1 MGLNDEF
8 IDFISKFSLSLKEG
22 LKQLQ
27 EEQQGK
33 FEANYF
39 MRSGKCSGCCFSCL
53 NSICKSFEKPAF
65 CSNCMVVSCYYNRR
79 FEDLNHACNQECLNC
94 KNIGCI
100 DNLKFNIK
108 EITKYI

>member
-8 IDFISKFSLSLKEG
+8 IDFIAKFSFLLKES
-22 LKQLQ
+22 LNQLQ

-39 MRSGKCSGCCFSCL
+39 MRSGKCNGCCFSCL
-53 NSICKSFEKPAF
+53 NFLCKSFEKPVF
-65 CSNCMVVSCYYNRR
+65 CGNCMVISCCNNRR
-79 FEDLNHACNQECLNC
+79 FEDFNHICNQECLTC
-94 KNIGCI
+94 KNTGCV

-108 EITKYI
+108 DILKHI